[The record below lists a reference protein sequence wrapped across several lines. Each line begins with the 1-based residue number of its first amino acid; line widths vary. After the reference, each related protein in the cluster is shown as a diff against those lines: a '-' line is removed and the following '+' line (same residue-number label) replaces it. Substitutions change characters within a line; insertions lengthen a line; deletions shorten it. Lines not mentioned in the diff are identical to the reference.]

1 MKKMQKG
8 KSKERGSLR
17 MKNKGI
23 TLIALV
29 ITIIILLILASVTIA
44 TLTGENGIIT
54 KTIEA
59 RKATEIAEVIERAKT
74 DILGIQAENN
84 GKITKGQLKLI
95 LEKYFQDVPD
105 ELTDNLSALILI
117 TKDEYGNHEI
127 KVSDIYNG
135 NLLGGTG
142 SSSTAQLAKD
152 VLKTDSTATEAKDKS
167 SYVKYNGLVCRVLYN
182 DGYRGLQ
189 IITAESVENVALG
202 YNDSEVTASDFT
214 YNGIASVDD
223 NFKKAAAS
231 YNNVVDNLNKKAKSY
246 MDTKGIA
253 TDARCLGSNSN
264 INR

>member
-1 MKKMQKG
+1 M
-8 KSKERGSLR
+8 R
-17 MKNKGI
+17 NKGI

-29 ITIIILLILASVTIA
+29 ITIIILIILAAVSVA
-44 TLTGENGIIT
+44 TLTGENGIIAKAT
-54 KTIEA
+54 EA

-74 DILGIQAENN
+74 DILGIQAGNN
-84 GKITKGQLKLI
+84 GKITEGQLKPI

-117 TKDEYGNHEI
+117 TKNEYGNHEI

-135 NLLGGTG
+135 NLLGGTE
-142 SSSTAQLAKD
+142 SSTAQLAKEI
-152 VLKTDSTATEAKDKS
+152 LKTDPTAIEAKNKS
-167 SYVKYNGLVCRVLYN
+167 SYVKYNGLECRVLYN

-189 IITAESVENVALG
+189 IITAESVEDVALG
-202 YNDSEVTASDFT
+202 YDDPEVTASDFT
-214 YNGIASVDD
+214 YYGAATIDD

-246 MDTKGIA
+246 IDTKGIA